1 MYISNRK
8 DRFEIR
14 LKIIIQQR
22 KNEANNY
29 RT

>member
-1 MYISNRK
+1 MYISSRK

-29 RT
+29 KT